1 MDIERIADFWIAQVT
16 GIGPVGRQVLVGI
29 FISIKKLYLSSSDEV
44 YTRVYKWHAEGKS
57 DYRIPEKV
65 LKQLADPVKRKEII
79 TEYESLPRKRII
91 FVRKNDPDY
100 PERLRHIQVPP
111 EQLFYIG
118 RIPSKERVAVG
129 IVGAREC
136 TPYGRDMA
144 RLFGYKLAKAG
155 VIVVSGM
162 AKGVDGW
169 AHRGALE
176 AGGET
181 VAVLGCGVEIC
192 YPRSNERIYRE
203 IPEKGCI
210 ISEYPTKY
218 DALPANFPLRN
229 RIISGLS
236 NGILVVEARIRS
248 GSLITADAALDQ
260 GRDVFVIPGR
270 IGDELSVGCNR
281 LIRQGAIPVVSPDDI
296 LEYYNIGASTGKD
309 TQMTEDERKL
319 YSLIKDRPISLMEL
333 ASKSQGAYGYT
344 VKIVRKLERDGYIR
358 EICRDKYIRSLI
370 TS

>member
-1 MDIERIADFWIAQVT
+1 M
-16 GIGPVGRQVLVGI
+16 
-29 FISIKKLYLSSSDEV
+29 
-44 YTRVYKWHAEGKS
+44 
-57 DYRIPEKV
+57 
-65 LKQLADPVKRKEII
+65 
-79 TEYESLPRKRII
+79 
-91 FVRKNDPDY
+91 
-100 PERLRHIQVPP
+100 
-111 EQLFYIG
+111 
-118 RIPSKERVAVG
+118 
-129 IVGAREC
+129 
-136 TPYGRDMA
+136 
-144 RLFGYKLAKAG
+144 
-155 VIVVSGM
+155 
-162 AKGVDGW
+162 
-169 AHRGALE
+169 
-176 AGGET
+176 
-181 VAVLGCGVEIC
+181 
-192 YPRSNERIYRE
+192 
-203 IPEKGCI
+203 
-210 ISEYPTKY
+210 
-218 DALPANFPLRN
+218 RN

-358 EICRDKYIRSLI
+358 EICRDKYIRSLT